1 MVGLGIVL
9 VRGLS
14 IYGRGVVGV
23 IGDSGFN
30 GVVDDIDEVGDGEE
44 VLGDEVLGDEVLGDV
59 VLGDAGDDVLG
70 SDVCRDGG
78 DGDGGLYSKFTIT
91 SLCGDSG

>member
-23 IGDSGFN
+23 IGDSVFN

-44 VLGDEVLGDEVLGDV
+44 VLGDEVLGGEV
-59 VLGDAGDDVLG
+59 GDDVLG